1 VPDKRSRLPASAE
14 RLLLRLPE
22 PARPHVRESLVR
34 VGSIR
39 TPKQAMQAFSDEV
52 EHLLQVLMPVFV
64 RNPRIRT
71 PAAARRVAALGASA
85 AAAVE
90 QADELLALVSF
101 GASVT
106 PGTPTVLAV
115 GVVATLVEAYAAASV
130 RVHQLRE
137 HGYAVD
143 PDAIARDVH
152 AALFD
157 AQERSKRGKALGD
170 GLARRGATRLARRW
184 AAGLV
189 PVVGVA
195 YAGRDATRTV
205 DRVLRL
211 PMPVTA
217 RVPDAARL
225 AGPDEA
231 GTPD

>member
-1 VPDKRSRLPASAE
+1 M
-14 RLLLRLPE
+14 
-22 PARPHVRESLVR
+22 RESLAR
-34 VGSIR
+34 VASIR

-52 EHLLQVLMPVFV
+52 EHLLQVLMPTFV

-71 PAAARRVAALGASA
+71 PAAARGVAALGASA

-101 GASVT
+101 GATVT
-106 PGTPTVLAV
+106 PGTTTVLAV

-137 HGYAVD
+137 HGCVVD
-143 PDAIARDVH
+143 PDAVARDVH
-152 AALFD
+152 DALFD
-157 AQERSKRGKALGD
+157 AGGRSKRGKVLGD

-184 AAGLV
+184 TAGLV
-189 PVVGVA
+189 PIIGVA

-211 PMPVTA
+211 PMP
-217 RVPDAARL
+217 
-225 AGPDEA
+225 G
-231 GTPD
+231 G